1 MNQAI
6 DQHINEYVDNLIK
19 QYFSNNPY
27 FNDLNEAQRAQT
39 ETTLRGVLYKAAVE
53 ELIDKLNADQ
63 LNQIANLD
71 FTSPQMETKL
81 EEFAAT
87 IPGFL
92 AMLEERF
99 QLELTRFSLETK
111 N

>member
-6 DQHINEYVDNLIK
+6 DQHINEYIDNLIK
-19 QYFSNNPY
+19 QYFKNNP
-27 FNDLNEAQRAQT
+27 NIGLNEGQKVNM
-39 ETTLRGVLYKAAVE
+39 EITLQGILYKAAIE

-71 FTSPQMETKL
+71 FTSPEMEIKL

-87 IPGFL
+87 VPDFL
-92 AMLEERF
+92 SALEERLQKELVKF
-99 QLELTRFSLETK
+99 QPSNL
-111 N
+111 